1 MTCIENEK
9 VKNGNLSS
17 ERVANAT
24 LFKTFETLFLVYLK
38 ICKSLLISRCK
49 RETFVAQY

>member
-24 LFKTFETLFLVYLK
+24 LFKTFETLIFNLFENL
-38 ICKSLLISRCK
+38 
-49 RETFVAQY
+49 